1 MSMRI
6 GLPNLRIRSLLVV
19 LGVVVGTILV
29 GSGTLQQFAASK
41 TAINSP
47 HYNQIV
53 RAKDLVADVL
63 PPPAYLIESFLEAT
77 LAKTHPENVKEHAQR
92 LAKLKDEYNARHDF
106 WSEKSGWAD
115 VPGSGDALY
124 TLVATD
130 SHAEAVKFWDVLEAR
145 LLPAIEAGDLVA
157 ADAAYASLETIY
169 GAHRKVVDQI
179 VTGALKQQ
187 SGLEESAR
195 TEAAKYSLIAYA
207 LIGGALLMTMA
218 GFFLLFARVIRPVV
232 KATGVMKQLAEGDLN
247 ATATGADRR
256 DEIGDMV
263 KAIEVFRKNLLAIE
277 VMRTK
282 QVEASAQAEVARRE
296 SLREMASTVETEAGS
311 AVSQVRDR
319 AKMMTQLANAMSGSV
334 SNVTEQCHGV
344 AAAAQ
349 QAMMSASTVTSATH
363 EFSAS
368 IQEVSQQLSR
378 ARSVTEATVATSERT
393 RSSVAS
399 LALAIEKIGNV
410 AAIISEIAD
419 QTNLLALNATIEAAR
434 AGEAGRGF
442 SVVATE
448 VKSLSSQ
455 TATST
460 EEIRK
465 HIAGI
470 QAIMRETT
478 EVVSEITRQ
487 ISSMDEGSTVIAAA
501 MEEQSATIM
510 EIARH
515 VEETARAASYV
526 SDSVA
531 IVLDEAAK
539 TGEGARS
546 LSQTVVEVE
555 NSITELRETIVQV
568 VRRSASV
575 A

>member
-1 MSMRI
+1 
-6 GLPNLRIRSLLVV
+6 
-19 LGVVVGTILV
+19 
-29 GSGTLQQFAASK
+29 
-41 TAINSP
+41 
-47 HYNQIV
+47 
-53 RAKDLVADVL
+53 
-63 PPPAYLIESFLEAT
+63 LIESFLEAT
-77 LAKTHPENVKEHAQR
+77 LAKTHPENVKEHGQR

-106 WSEKSGWAD
+106 WAEQSGWAD
-115 VPGSGDALY
+115 VPGAGAALY
-124 TLVATD
+124 KLVATD
-130 SHAEAVKFWDVLEAR
+130 SHAEAVKFWNVVEAR
-145 LLPAIEAGDLVA
+145 LLPAIEAGDLA
-157 ADAAYASLETIY
+157 ATDEAYASLEIIY
-169 GAHRKVVDQI
+169 GAHRKIVDEI
-179 VTGALKQQ
+179 VAGAVKQQ
-187 SGLEESAR
+187 SELEESAR
-195 TEAAKYSLIAYA
+195 TEASQYGVIAYA
-207 LIGGALLMTMA
+207 LIAGALLVTMA

-232 KATGVMKQLAEGDLN
+232 NATGVMKQLANGDLTVN
-247 ATATGADRR
+247 ATGADRR

-263 KAIEVFRKNLLAIE
+263 KAIEVFRQNLIAME
-277 VMRTK
+277 VMRAKHT
-282 QVEASAQAEVARRE
+282 EASVQADVARRA
-296 SLREMASTVETEAGS
+296 SLREMASTVESEAGL
-311 AVSQVRDR
+311 AVGQVRDR
-319 AKMMTQLANAMSGSV
+319 AKIMTQLANTMSGSV

-349 QAMMSASTVTSATH
+349 QAMMSASTVTNATH

-393 RSSVAS
+393 RRSVAS
-399 LALAIEKIGNV
+399 LAIAIDKIGNV

-455 TATST
+455 TAKST

-470 QAIMRETT
+470 QSIMRETT
-478 EVVSEITRQ
+478 DVVSEITRQ

-501 MEEQSATIM
+501 MEEQSATIL

-515 VEETARAASYV
+515 VEETAKAASYV

-539 TGEGARS
+539 TGQGARS
-546 LSQTVVEVE
+546 LTETVVEVE
-555 NSITELRETIVQV
+555 NSISELRETIVQV
-568 VRRSASV
+568 VRRS
-575 A
+575 